1 MTLSGWET
9 NLPLLAGDLD
19 KVFLS
24 LTSLITNVMQN
35 VMLARPGTQVQ
46 VQSPVGLPGAT
57 KASTCLS
64 GESKVSYLVLSESW
78 GYRYSPIPWRCQLCF
93 LCCGFQTVAVS
104 REVQF
109 L

>member
-35 VMLARPGTQVQ
+35 IMLARPGTQVQ
-46 VQSPVGLPGAT
+46 VQSPVCVP
-57 KASTCLS
+57 ASC
-64 GESKVSYLVLSESW
+64 
-78 GYRYSPIPWRCQLCF
+78 
-93 LCCGFQTVAVS
+93 
-104 REVQF
+104 
-109 L
+109 